1 MNNDAIDL
9 LTRHYAD
16 RRAEIAEKFR
26 RHVAHRRDW
35 NPGLPSRHLEREL
48 NEIVAAICAAA
59 YPDESARILAHE
71 LTMDIVAEVL
81 SVRSP

>member
-1 MNNDAIDL
+1 MKNDPVNI

-16 RRAEIAEKFR
+16 RRTEIAEKFR
-26 RHVAHRRDW
+26 RHIAQRRDW
-35 NPGLPSRHLEREL
+35 NPGLSSRHLEREL
-48 NEIVAAICAAA
+48 NEIVAAVCAMA

-81 SVRSP
+81 SVGVP